1 MLGGR
6 EDEIRSRISEE
17 EDNSENGIATR
28 NVKTLRIQRR
38 AIMPSYQNS
47 LILYALS

>member
-28 NVKTLRIQRR
+28 NVKTQNSEKGNYANL
-38 AIMPSYQNS
+38 QNS